1 VTSEPERFTDYPKEF
16 QNDRRA
22 PPDYIPIR
30 KPQEISGE
38 NIDRRNGTF
47 AQPSYENEFDTV
59 IKPKYEGYT
68 ETNAVLTPKYE
79 GYTETNAVLTP
90 KYEGYTETNTVIT
103 PKYEG
108 YTETNAVLTP
118 KYEGSNISRPEINVS
133 RPEHNFVEPEYN
145 FVEPEFIVA
154 KQMPTHEVVS
164 EARSVARGS
173 TEDMNTLPGVLGQ
186 DMKNKWVSNS
196 SDGSNDSS
204 ENRSKYR
211 MTSMI

>member
-30 KPQEISGE
+30 KRQEISEE

-59 IKPKYEGYT
+59 I
-68 ETNAVLTPKYE
+68 TPKYE
-79 GYTETNAVLTP
+79 GYTETNTILTP
-90 KYEGYTETNTVIT
+90 KYEGYTETNTV
-103 PKYEG
+103 
-108 YTETNAVLTP
+108 VTP

-133 RPEHNFVEPEYN
+133 RPEYN

-196 SDGSNDSS
+196 SDGSNESS